1 MIDTTTIENIW
12 QPKPLKLISIDFDNL
27 VNNNLSIMKDYL
39 QKYTNNQN
47 NNQLSFENYLIGIH
61 ETGRVAISPL
71 SFFDGSLLGVCSTL
85 KVARNDLTIHDWAI
99 TILTRYC
106 KWLKAQY
113 QAQSN
118 MPPDK
123 ICNLLKHKTFYNAL
137 FNKTSYGD
145 WILCQIDSLTAKEIN
160 FQFLPIL
167 NHHFIQKLLI
177 RLQQINVINSSVVSR
192 LLENI
197 ITYYDICKENC
208 NYTCIINLLSNL
220 LLQQSNIGIK
230 MHIDQQIDYSLVVTS
245 LYHLQAVN
253 YIAPKQIIL
262 PIEGI
267 YHIDMK
273 SILNDNTK
281 YHIPHN
287 KQSQLLQIELAIKH
301 SNSIE
306 LLINNL
312 WHYIFYTN
320 ENKVIANIKMA
331 LKYFKIS
338 RIKMKG
344 GKKLVTEILNREVSK
359 QHITKT
365 AKDAIYQILNLL
377 FAE

>member
-27 VNNNLSIMKDYL
+27 VNNNLSIMKEYL

-61 ETGRVAISPL
+61 ETGRVAISPS

-99 TILTRYC
+99 TILTSYR

-113 QAQSN
+113 QTQSN
-118 MPPDK
+118 MSPDK

-145 WILCQIDSLTAKEIN
+145 WILCQIDSLAADQIN

-177 RLQQINVINSSVVSR
+177 RLQQINTINSSVVSR

-197 ITYYDICKENC
+197 ITYYDICKEDY
-208 NYTCIINLLSNL
+208 NYTCIIDLLSNL
-220 LLQQSNIGIK
+220 LLQQSSIGIK
-230 MHIDQQIDYSLVVTS
+230 LHVDQQIDYSLVITS

-267 YHIDMK
+267 YHINMK

-281 YHIPHN
+281 YHISHN
-287 KQSQLLQIELAIKH
+287 KQSQLLHIKLAIKY
-301 SNSIE
+301 SNSIK

-320 ENKVIANIKMA
+320 ENKAIANIEMT

-338 RIKMKG
+338 CIKVKD
-344 GKKLVTEILNREVSK
+344 VQASITEILDKQANS
-359 QHITKT
+359 QHITKA
-365 AKDAIYQILNLL
+365 AKDAICQILNLL
-377 FAE
+377 FSE